1 MLHITSIK
9 GIVYENVAIHKFE
22 LILKI
27 VINKKKLKRKIYL
40 NREYNYCLTNRF
52 EQYFR
57 LVST

>member
-52 EQYFR
+52 EQYF
-57 LVST
+57 